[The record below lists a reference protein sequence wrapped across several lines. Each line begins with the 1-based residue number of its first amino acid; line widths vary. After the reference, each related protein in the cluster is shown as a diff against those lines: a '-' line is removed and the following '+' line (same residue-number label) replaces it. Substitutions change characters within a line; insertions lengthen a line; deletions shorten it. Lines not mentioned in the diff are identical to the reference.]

1 MEVQG
6 GVEKETSRRKSREE
20 ILQNLHFAPKYQCY
34 ALNQLETNWNKK
46 FVWRAKIP
54 VKAKIISH
62 ITTRLVLIITLCLL
76 SHFSHVRLFASPWT
90 VACQAPLSMG
100 LSRQEHWN
108 GLPFPSSAI
117 KYEVSEGSE
126 VKSLSHVQLFAT
138 PWTACSLPGSSI
150 HGIFQA
156 RVLEGVAIIYFL
168 HKQELEGDMLIVWLY
183 NLGTT
188 NK

>member
-1 MEVQG
+1 M
-6 GVEKETSRRKSREE
+6 
-20 ILQNLHFAPKYQCY
+20 
-34 ALNQLETNWNKK
+34 
-46 FVWRAKIP
+46 
-54 VKAKIISH
+54 
-62 ITTRLVLIITLCLL
+62 L
-76 SHFSHVRLFASPWT
+76 SHFSRVQLSVTPWT
-90 VACQAPLSMG
+90 MAHQAPLSMG